1 MTAAFRRRIPVVVA
15 LLAALSVLA
24 GCSAAGILNA
34 VTSSAGYR
42 IERDVRYG
50 EGDRGTLDLYV
61 PAGAGATSPV
71 VVFFYGGSWDSG
83 SKDLYLFV
91 GQALASRGFIV
102 AVPDYRVYPEVRFP
116 AFVEDGAT
124 AVRFVDEAAREGRN
138 GLPAGRHPL
147 FLMGHSAGAEIAGL
161 LATDERYLA
170 RQGLAAGRLAGFV
183 GLAGPYDFL
192 PLTEERY
199 KRVFPEATRA
209 ASQPVRFV
217 DGREPPML
225 LVAGDADTT
234 VDPENTRSL
243 ARTVERAGGTA
254 RAMIVRGV
262 DHIGAVS
269 ALSTALPFND
279 PAIRD
284 AVVAFIE
291 EHS

>member
-1 MTAAFRRRIPVVVA
+1 MPAVLRRRLSLVVA
-15 LLAALSVLA
+15 FLATLGALA
-24 GCSAAGILNA
+24 GCSAAGIVNA
-34 VTSSAGYR
+34 LTSGAGYR
-42 IERDVRYG
+42 VEANLRYA
-50 EGDRGTLDLYV
+50 EGPRGTLDLYV
-61 PAGAGATSPV
+61 PAQAGPTAPV

-91 GQALASRGFIV
+91 GQALASRGIIV

-116 AFVEDGAT
+116 GFVEDGAK
-124 AVRFVDEAAREGRN
+124 AVGFVAAAAREGRN

-161 LATDERYLA
+161 LATDKRYLA
-170 RQGLAAGRLAGFV
+170 RQGLVPGQLAGFV

-199 KRVFPEATRA
+199 KRIFPEATRA
-209 ASQPVRFV
+209 ASQPVNFV

-225 LVAGDADTT
+225 LIAGDADTT
-234 VDPENTRSL
+234 VDPKNTRSL
-243 ARTVERAGGTA
+243 ADKVRRAGGQAT
-254 RAMIVRGV
+254 AMIVRGV

-284 AVVAFIE
+284 AVIAFIE
-291 EHS
+291 EHA